1 MSPSELAEIILFNL
15 VNDANLTVSD
25 ILIERNYR

>member
-1 MSPSELAEIILFNL
+1 VILFNL

-25 ILIERNYR
+25 ILIERNCR